1 MRQIILEKIVS
12 TLQPLDFVLALWQGG
27 SAAHGYTDEWS
38 DLDIAVV
45 VEDDCVEEAFEIV
58 EKALAEIAEIELK
71 YRVPEPAWHGQSQCF
86 WRLKETP
93 PFLLIDFAVFRRSRR
108 NDFLEIE
115 RHGKV
120 PIAFDK
126 ANLIVPHPVDKSK
139 HLSTM
144 QSRLNDLKIR
154 FNLLQPLV
162 KKEIYREHLVDAIGN
177 YHNWTLL
184 PLVEL
189 LGMIYRPHRYDF
201 ELKYFSRDFPRPIVD
216 RVTPLF
222 CIANLE
228 DLAVKQQIA
237 EAFFAES
244 LPLAQA
250 NFSSDNALILPQ

>member
-1 MRQIILEKIVS
+1 MRQIILNKIVS

-45 VEDDCVEEAFEIV
+45 VEDNCVQETFEIA

-71 YRVPEPAWHGQSQCF
+71 YRVPEPTWHGQSQCF

-93 PFLLIDFAVFRRSRR
+93 PFLLIDFAVFRRSSR
-108 NDFLEIE
+108 NDFLGIE
-115 RHGKV
+115 RHGQV

-126 ANLIVPHPVDKSK
+126 ANIIVPDPLDVNQ
-139 HLSTM
+139 HLSQM
-144 QSRLNDLKIR
+144 QAR
-154 FNLLQPLV
+154 FNQIKILFDLLQPLV
-162 KKEIYREHLVDAIGN
+162 KKEIYRGHLAEAIGN

-184 PLVEL
+184 PLVEI

-201 ELKYFSRDFPRPIVD
+201 KLKYFTRDFPPEIVD

-228 DLAVKQQIA
+228 DLAAKQQIA
-237 EAFFAES
+237 EAFFAET
-244 LPLAQA
+244 LPLAEA
-250 NFSSDNALILPQ
+250 KFSSKNAQTVP

>member
-1 MRQIILEKIVS
+1 MRHIILEKIVS

-27 SAAHGYTDEWS
+27 SAAHGYTDQWS

-45 VEDDCVEEAFEIV
+45 VEDNCVEKTFEIV
-58 EKALAEIAEIELK
+58 ETALAEIAEIELK

-93 PFLLIDFAVFRRSRR
+93 PFLLIDFAVFRRSSR
-108 NDFLEIE
+108 NEFLEIE

-126 ANLIVPHPVDKSK
+126 ANLIVPPHLDANK
-139 HLSTM
+139 HFSQMRT
-144 QSRLNDLKIR
+144 RFDGLKIR
-154 FNLLQPLV
+154 FDLLQPLV
-162 KKEIYREHLVDAIGN
+162 KKEIYRGHLVDAIGN
-177 YHNWTLL
+177 YHDWTLL

-201 ELKYFSRDFPRPIVD
+201 KLKYFTRDFPREIVA
-216 RVTPLF
+216 RVAPLF

-228 DLAVKQQIA
+228 DLAEKQQLA
-237 EAFFAES
+237 EAFFAET
-244 LPLAQA
+244 LPLAEA
-250 NFSSDNALILPQ
+250 EFYSNNALTVPK

>member
-1 MRQIILEKIVS
+1 
-12 TLQPLDFVLALWQGG
+12 
-27 SAAHGYTDEWS
+27 
-38 DLDIAVV
+38 
-45 VEDDCVEEAFEIV
+45 
-58 EKALAEIAEIELK
+58 
-71 YRVPEPAWHGQSQCF
+71 CF

-93 PFLLIDFAVFRRSRR
+93 PFLLIDFAVFRRSSR

-126 ANLIVPHPVDKSK
+126 ANLIVPPPLDISK

-144 QSRLNDLKIR
+144 QLRFNDLKIR

-162 KKEIYREHLVDAIGN
+162 KKEIYRGHSVDAIGN

-201 ELKYFSRDFPRPIVD
+201 ELKYFSRDFPRQIVD
-216 RVTPLF
+216 SVAPLF

-228 DLAVKQQIA
+228 DLAAKQQIA
-237 EAFFAES
+237 EAFFAEI

-250 NFSSDNALILPQ
+250 KFSSDNALNLPP